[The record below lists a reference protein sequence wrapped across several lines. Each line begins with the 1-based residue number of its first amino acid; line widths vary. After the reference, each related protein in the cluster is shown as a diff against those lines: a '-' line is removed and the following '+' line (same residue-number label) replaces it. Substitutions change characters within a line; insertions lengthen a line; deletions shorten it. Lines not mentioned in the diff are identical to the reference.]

1 MGLLNTIFSRNAPS
15 GLAVLPSGSFT
26 IDREGRI
33 LTSTLGRT
41 FPAATMHTIGQQ
53 VLEAFRTADEA
64 QLPLGEITVHY
75 SALKLL
81 ARELR
86 GGAIIFMMPQNLNS
100 THRKP

>member
-1 MGLLNTIFSRNAPS
+1 MGLLNNLFSRHATPAL
-15 GLAVLPSGSFT
+15 GVLPSGSFT

-41 FPAATMHTIGQQ
+41 FPAATMQEIGEQ
-53 VLEAFRTADEA
+53 VIDAFRAAHEA

-100 THRKP
+100 TPRKP

>member
-1 MGLLNTIFSRNAPS
+1 MGLLTTFFPRNPTPAL
-15 GLAVLPSGSFT
+15 GLLPSGSFT

-41 FPAATMHTIGQQ
+41 FPAETMQEIGEQ
-53 VLEAFRTADEA
+53 VLAAFREAHQA
-64 QLPLGEITVHY
+64 QLPLGEITIHF

-86 GGAIIFMMPQNLNS
+86 GGAIIFMVPQNLNPAS
-100 THRKP
+100 RKP